1 MVSCAPIVN
10 RRKLGRLT
18 IGPQVGNLPHK
29 QIDTVR
35 PLTTRLL
42 SVRRS
47 LPLFLAIV
55 VCLAIWQVWLTWR
68 LMEQDRNLA
77 AQHAR
82 ERLEQIADLAVAQL
96 ASTLGVWDLSLR
108 ELDALPPPAALKAKL
123 PPNGTLVLL
132 AHRSAAGVAAYPVK
146 SLLFVPEPP
155 AAGPLPKG
163 FEAADKLEFREQNF
177 EQAIAALRPL
187 TAQPAT
193 RAEAWLR
200 IARLDRRLNHP
211 EAALDAYDRMSRETG
226 VSPDGVPYALLAA
239 GARCELLTG
248 TAAAEAAERLRAAL
262 LEGRWPLRRET
273 FEYYWSTVNRIRHT
287 ADDPPKDGMEFS
299 SLVSRLYERWQQAVR
314 TGSSNS
320 GREAQPDASLL
331 VWYATPARLT
341 ALSAPAGW
349 LGAGLKLPAN
359 SADIRWRFQ
368 PSGSPPAA
376 EPHVLR
382 SLAEAQLPGKIEFS
396 SVAAVSHGGIGRA
409 LWLAGLALML
419 LLVLAGAYAMYRG
432 VSRELRVAQLQSDFV
447 SAVSHEFRSP
457 LTTLRGITELL
468 ANDRLADESR
478 RRQSYAFLERETG
491 RLQRLVEDLLDFG
504 RMESGRKQY
513 RIAPHDVFGVVR
525 AAVAEFREE
534 ALAGGFQV
542 EMELDARAATIQAD
556 EEALRR
562 AIRNLLENAVKYSPE
577 CRTVWVEGRVNHRQA
592 AISVRDRGMGIDP
605 REQREIFQKFV
616 RGAAAKKAGIKGT
629 GIGLS
634 MVRQIVDACGGEIRL
649 QSAAGEGSTFT
660 ILLPLTSD
668 GETRA

>member
-1 MVSCAPIVN
+1 
-10 RRKLGRLT
+10 
-18 IGPQVGNLPHK
+18 
-29 QIDTVR
+29 VR
-35 PLTTRLL
+35 PLTIRLL

-77 AQHAR
+77 AQHSR

-96 ASTLGVWDLSLR
+96 SSTLGEWDLSLR
-108 ELDALPPPAALKAKL
+108 ELDALPPPDALKAKL
-123 PPNGTLVLL
+123 PLHGTLVLL
-132 AHRSAAGVAAYPVK
+132 AHQSAPAVALYPGR

-155 AAGPLPKG
+155 AAAPLPKA
-163 FEAADKLEFREQNF
+163 FEAAERLEFREQNYDR
-177 EQAIAALRPL
+177 AIEALRPL
-187 TAQPAT
+187 TEQPAT
-193 RAEAWLR
+193 RAEALLR
-200 IARLDRRLNHP
+200 IARLERRLNHP
-211 EAALDAYDRMSRETG
+211 EAALAAYDRMSGETA

-239 GARCELLTG
+239 GARCELRG
-248 TAAAEAAERLRAAL
+248 TVEGAERLRAAL
-262 LEGRWPLRRET
+262 LEGRWPLHRET
-273 FEYYWSTVNRIRHT
+273 FEYYWSEVNRIRHA
-287 ADDPPKDGMEFS
+287 ADDPPKDAMEFS
-299 SLVSRLYERWQQAVR
+299 SLVSRLQEQWQRAAR
-314 TGSSNS
+314 TFSNS
-320 GREAQPDASLL
+320 SGRDIQGDASLL
-331 VWYATPARLT
+331 IWYATPARLA

-349 LGAGLKLPAN
+349 LGASLKLPAN
-359 SADIRWRFQ
+359 AADIRWRLLA
-368 PSGSPPAA
+368 SGALA
-376 EPHVLR
+376 GGQPHVLR
-382 SLAEAQLPGKIEFS
+382 SLAEAQLAGKLEFS
-396 SVAAVSHGGIGRA
+396 STGTVSSGGINRA
-409 LWLAGLALML
+409 LWLAGVALML

-457 LTTLRGITELL
+457 LTSLRGIAELL
-468 ANDRLADESR
+468 AHGRLADEAR
-478 RRQSYAFLERETG
+478 RRQSYGFLERETG

-525 AAVAEFREE
+525 AAVADFREE
-534 ALAGGFQV
+534 ALASGFQV
-542 EMELDARAATIQAD
+542 EMDLDSQAATIRAD

-577 CRTVWVEGRVNHRQA
+577 CRTVWVEGRVNHRQV
-592 AISVRDRGMGIDP
+592 AISVRDRGMGIEP
-605 REQREIFQKFV
+605 REQRQIFQKFV

-649 QSAAGEGSTFT
+649 ESAAGEGSTFT
-660 ILLPLTSD
+660 ILLPLAPLAAA

>member
-1 MVSCAPIVN
+1 
-10 RRKLGRLT
+10 
-18 IGPQVGNLPHK
+18 
-29 QIDTVR
+29 VR
-35 PLTTRLL
+35 PLTIRLL

-55 VCLAIWQVWLTWR
+55 VCLAVWQVWLTWR

-77 AQHAR
+77 AQHSR

-96 ASTLGVWDLSLR
+96 ASTLGEWELSLR
-108 ELDALPPPAALKAKL
+108 ELDALPPPAALQATL
-123 PPNGTLVLL
+123 PMNGTLVLL
-132 AHRSAAGVAAYPVK
+132 AHQSAAGVTAYPGK

-155 AAGPLPKG
+155 SAGPLPKA
-163 FEAADKLEFREQNF
+163 FETAERLEFREQNYDR
-177 EQAIAALRPL
+177 AIEALRPL
-187 TAQPAT
+187 TEQPAT
-193 RAEAWLR
+193 RAEALLR
-200 IARLDRRLNHP
+200 IARLERRRNHP
-211 EAALDAYDRMSRETG
+211 EAALDAYDRMSRETA
-226 VSPDGVPYALLAA
+226 VSPEGVPYALLAA
-239 GARCELLTG
+239 GALSELRG
-248 TAAAEAAERLRAAL
+248 SPEAAERLRAAL
-262 LEGRWPLRRET
+262 LAGRWPLRRET
-273 FEYYWSTVNRIRHT
+273 FEYYWSAVNRIRHT
-287 ADDPPKDGMEFS
+287 AEDPPKDALEFS
-299 SLVSRLYERWQQAVR
+299 SLVSRLHERWQQAVR
-314 TGSSNS
+314 TGSSSS
-320 GREAQPDASLL
+320 GRENQPDASLL
-331 VWYATPARLT
+331 IWYATPARLT

-368 PSGSPPAA
+368 PSGAPLGGA
-376 EPHVLR
+376 PHVLR
-382 SLAEAQLPGKIEFS
+382 SLAEAQLAGKLEFS
-396 SVAAVSHGGIGRA
+396 SIAAVSHGGINRA

-478 RRQSYAFLERETG
+478 RRQSYVFLERETG

-534 ALAGGFQV
+534 ALASGFQV
-542 EMELDARAATIQAD
+542 EMELDSRAATIQAD

-605 REQREIFQKFV
+605 RERRQIFQKFV

-634 MVRQIVDACGGEIRL
+634 MVRQIVEACGGEIRL
-649 QSAAGEGSTFT
+649 ESATGEGSTFT
-660 ILLPLTSD
+660 ILLPLAPLAAG

>member
-1 MVSCAPIVN
+1 M
-10 RRKLGRLT
+10 
-18 IGPQVGNLPHK
+18 
-29 QIDTVR
+29 R
-35 PLTTRLL
+35 PLTIRLL

-96 ASTLGVWDLSLR
+96 ASALGEWDLSLR
-108 ELDALPPPAALKAKL
+108 ELDALPPPASLRTKL
-123 PPNGTLVLL
+123 PPDGTLVLL
-132 AHRSAAGVAAYPVK
+132 AHHSVAVYPGK

-155 AAGPLPKG
+155 AAAPLPNG
-163 FEAADKLEFREQNF
+163 FEAAEKLEFRDQNYDR
-177 EQAIAALRPL
+177 AIAALQPL
-187 TAQPAT
+187 TGQLVT

-200 IARLDRRLNHP
+200 IARLERRLNHP
-211 EAALDAYDRMSRETG
+211 EAALAAYDRMSGETG

-239 GARCELLTG
+239 GARCELRG
-248 TAAAEAAERLRAAL
+248 GAELQRLRAAL
-262 LEGRWPLRRET
+262 IEGRWPLHRET
-273 FEYYWSTVNRIRHT
+273 FEYYWSEVNRIRHT
-287 ADDPPKDGMEFS
+287 ADDPPKDALEFS
-299 SLVSRLYERWQQAVR
+299 SLVSRLHEQWQQALR
-314 TGSSNS
+314 TGSNSS
-320 GREAQPDASLL
+320 GREARPDASLL
-331 VWYATPARLT
+331 IWYSTPTRLT

-359 SADIRWRFQ
+359 SGDIRWRLQ
-368 PSGSPPAA
+368 PSGLPAGA
-376 EPHVLR
+376 ETHVLR
-382 SLAEAQLPGKIEFS
+382 SLAEAQLGGKIEFS
-396 SVAAVSHGGIGRA
+396 SIAAISHGGIGRA

-468 ANDRLADESR
+468 ANDRLADEGR
-478 RRQSYAFLERETG
+478 RRQSYVFLERETG

-542 EMELDARAATIQAD
+542 EMEIDARAATIQAD

-577 CRTVWVEGRVNHRQA
+577 CRTVWVEGRLNHRQA

-605 REQREIFQKFV
+605 REQRQIFQKFV

-634 MVRQIVDACGGEIRL
+634 MVRQIVNAHGGEIRL
-649 QSAAGEGSTFT
+649 QSASGEGSTFT
-660 ILLPLTSD
+660 ILLPLSGD
-668 GETRA
+668 GETHA

>member
-1 MVSCAPIVN
+1 M
-10 RRKLGRLT
+10 
-18 IGPQVGNLPHK
+18 
-29 QIDTVR
+29 R
-35 PLTTRLL
+35 PLTIRLL

-77 AQHAR
+77 AQHSR

-96 ASTLGVWDLSLR
+96 ASTLGEWDLSLR
-108 ELDALPPPAALKAKL
+108 ELDTLPPPAALKAKL

-132 AHRSAAGVAAYPVK
+132 AHQSTAAVAAYPAK

-155 AAGPLPKG
+155 PAAPLPKV
-163 FEAADKLEFREQNF
+163 FATAEKLEFREQSY
-177 EQAIAALRPL
+177 ERAIEALRPL
-187 TAQPAT
+187 SEQPAT
-193 RAEAWLR
+193 RAEALLR
-200 IARLDRRLNHP
+200 IARLERRLNHP
-211 EAALDAYDRMSRETG
+211 EAALTAYDRMSRETA

-239 GARCELLTG
+239 GARCELLG
-248 TAAAEAAERLRAAL
+248 TAAAEQLRAAL
-262 LEGRWPLRRET
+262 LEGRWPLQRET
-273 FEYYWSTVNRIRHT
+273 FEYYWSEVNRIRHA
-287 ADDPPKDGMEFS
+287 ADDPPKDAMEFAA
-299 SLVSRLYERWQQAVR
+299 LVSRLHEQWQQAAR
-314 TGSSNS
+314 TGSNS
-320 GREAQPDASLL
+320 SDRQAQPDASLL
-331 VWYATPARLT
+331 VWYATPTRLT

-359 SADIRWRFQ
+359 ARDIRWRFMG
-368 PSGSPPAA
+368 SGSPSGAQ
-376 EPHVLR
+376 PHVLR
-382 SLAEAQLPGKIEFS
+382 SLAEAQLAGKIEFS
-396 SVAAVSHGGIGRA
+396 SIAAISHGGIGRA

-468 ANDRLADESR
+468 ANDRLADEGR
-478 RRQSYAFLERETG
+478 KRQSYMFMERETG

-513 RIAPHDVFGVVR
+513 RIAPHDVFDMVR

-534 ALAGGFQV
+534 ALASGFQV
-542 EMELDARAATIQAD
+542 EMDLDARAATIQAD

-562 AIRNLLENAVKYSPE
+562 AMRNLLENAVKYSPD

-605 REQREIFQKFV
+605 REQRQIFQKFV